1 LENKRKVVYKGF
13 SVVSKD
19 DGYEVVEVTDSVG
32 VLIFDIQSQNFVFVR
47 QKRPPMKNKSCP
59 SGVIMEVP
67 AGRFDKK
74 VSLKQL
80 IIDEVWEEV
89 GIKIDKS
96 HIQLLNYGHPLALS
110 PGILTERMYLAYVEI
125 EDLRDLET
133 KEGTTFGVASEGEET
148 ERIFVSI
155 HDIND
160 MGFDDL
166 KTYALV
172 KNFQID
178 N

>member
-1 LENKRKVVYKGF
+1 MRKVVYKGF

-32 VLIFDIQSQNFVFVR
+32 VLIYDVWSQNFIFVR
-47 QKRPPMKNKSCP
+47 QNRPPMKNKSTP
-59 SGVIMEVP
+59 TGRIVEVP

-74 VSLKQL
+74 VSLEQL

-89 GIKIDKS
+89 GIKINKS
-96 HIQLLNYGHPLALS
+96 HIQLLNYGHPMALS
-110 PGILTERMYLAYVEI
+110 PGILTERMYLAYVKI
-125 EDLRDLET
+125 EDLRNLKV
-133 KEGTTFGVASEGEET
+133 KEGTTFGVPSEGEET
-148 ERIFVSI
+148 ERIFVSKSEAER
-155 HDIND
+155 

-166 KTYALV
+166 KTFALV

-178 N
+178 D